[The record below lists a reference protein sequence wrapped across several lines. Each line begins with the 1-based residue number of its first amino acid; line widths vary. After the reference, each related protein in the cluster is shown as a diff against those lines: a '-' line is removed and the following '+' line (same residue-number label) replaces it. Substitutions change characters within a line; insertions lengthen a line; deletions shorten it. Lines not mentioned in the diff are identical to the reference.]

1 MYRQSFDE
9 QTQPATNKYISG
21 YRTRVIR
28 MQLIL
33 QTFLNPIFPIFAIML
48 VGIILAKRKIFDFA
62 AAQTIN
68 KFVFYGGLPPLI
80 FSLTSSAPLRQLN
93 LAILALYFISEI
105 GLFAITAL
113 IIRIWLKRNKVEAI
127 LLGMAAC
134 LVNHVFFIMPI
145 AIILYGD
152 QAMLPLSAVITIDV
166 VVVFCGMIVALEII
180 SHGGESYLKVAG
192 SFLRNPVLV
201 GMALGLLV
209 NIAGIDLHEGI
220 ETFISFAGKA
230 APPAALFSLGIIM
243 AEARI
248 FQIDGS
254 ALLVTALKIIVHP
267 LIIWL
272 FFSWFSDLDT
282 TWSKTI
288 LLTSAGP
295 CGAMPFVLAL
305 QYKVK
310 ADSIGLAI
318 VYSTVA
324 SLLTLS
330 IIA

>member
-1 MYRQSFDE
+1 MYRQSFHDL
-9 QTQPATNKYISG
+9 TQPAKDKHASG
-21 YRTRVIR
+21 NRTRVIR
-28 MQLIL
+28 MQLIV
-33 QTFLNPIFPIFAIML
+33 QTFLNPIFPVFAIML
-48 VGIILAKRKIFDFA
+48 VGIILAKRKVFDFA
-62 AAQTIN
+62 AAQIIN

-80 FSLTSSAPLRQLN
+80 FSLTASAPLRQLN
-93 LAILALYFISEI
+93 VTVLALYFLSEI
-105 GLFAITAL
+105 MLFTITTL
-113 IIRIWLKRNKVEAI
+113 IVRIWLKRNSVEAI

-145 AIILYGD
+145 ATVLYGD
-152 QAMLPLSAVITIDV
+152 QALLPLSAVISIDV

-201 GMALGLLV
+201 GMALGLFV
-209 NIAGIDLHEGI
+209 NITGIDLHDGI
-220 ETFISFAGKA
+220 ETFISFTGKA
-230 APPAALFSLGIIM
+230 AAPAALFSLGIIM
-243 AEARI
+243 AETKI
-248 FQIDGS
+248 GQIDGP
-254 ALLVTALKIIVHP
+254 ALLVTAIKIIAHP
-267 LIIWL
+267 LMIGL
-272 FFSWFSDLDT
+272 FFSWVSDLDT
-282 TWSKTI
+282 IWSKTV